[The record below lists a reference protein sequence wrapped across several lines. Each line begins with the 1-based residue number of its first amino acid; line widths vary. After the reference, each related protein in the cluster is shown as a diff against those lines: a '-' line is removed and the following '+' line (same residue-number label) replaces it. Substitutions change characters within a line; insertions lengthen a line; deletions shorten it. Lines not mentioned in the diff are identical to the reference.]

1 MITAEPRANLIRP
14 EIDECKHR
22 AIAGR
27 ASEDQEKAG
36 MDSLDRYEAED
47 TPLNWPQFICSSLED
62 AKLMLEESEESFLE
76 VFGRRE
82 CMIHEDAEDEMR

>member
-1 MITAEPRANLIRP
+1 MFVGVQDGGRGVDSPQKRHVYCLITAEPRANLIRP

-22 AIAGR
+22 ATDRR

-47 TPLNWPQFICSSLED
+47 TPLNRPQFIRYSHLRMPS
-62 AKLMLEESEESFLE
+62 
-76 VFGRRE
+76 
-82 CMIHEDAEDEMR
+82 